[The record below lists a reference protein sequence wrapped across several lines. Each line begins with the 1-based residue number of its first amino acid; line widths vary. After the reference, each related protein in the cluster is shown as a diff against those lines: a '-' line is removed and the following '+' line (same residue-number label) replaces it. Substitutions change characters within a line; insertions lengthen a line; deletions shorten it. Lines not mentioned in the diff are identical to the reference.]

1 MSPLLEVTLQQLLLR
16 FVGAVIILGFH
27 GLVLAWLASFLGD
40 EGPRHDGR
48 ATLNPVPHLGT
59 LGTLGLLLL
68 QVGWVKPLLL
78 SPADMR
84 RPRLDPWLLALG
96 ALATLVMFILAL
108 KLIRQ
113 PLLSILPEQT
123 GFFVLRLVN
132 LTVELTLWFLVVNI
146 VPLPPLT
153 GGYALLGLWPL
164 RASRTRQLSLVTGGA
179 LLVLA
184 ALGWLQP
191 LLQPLV
197 DTLNNWLLG

>member
-78 SPADMR
+78 SPTEMR

-132 LTVELTLWFLVVNI
+132 LTVELTLWFVVVNL

-153 GGYALLGLWPL
+153 GGYALLGLWPR
-164 RASRTRQLSLVTGGA
+164 RASRTRRLSLFTGGA
-179 LLVLA
+179 LLILA

>member
-1 MSPLLEVTLQQLLLR
+1 
-16 FVGAVIILGFH
+16 
-27 GLVLAWLASFLGD
+27 
-40 EGPRHDGR
+40 
-48 ATLNPVPHLGT
+48 
-59 LGTLGLLLL
+59 
-68 QVGWVKPLLL
+68 
-78 SPADMR
+78 MR

-96 ALATLVMFILAL
+96 ALATLVMLILAL

-132 LTVELTLWFLVVNI
+132 STVELTLWFLVVNI
-146 VPLPPLT
+146 IPLPPLT
-153 GGYALLGLWPL
+153 GGYALLALWPR
-164 RASRTRQLSLVTGGA
+164 RASRTRQLSLFTGGA

-197 DTLNNWLLG
+197 DILNNWLLG

>member
-1 MSPLLEVTLQQLLLR
+1 MR

-27 GLVLAWLASFLGD
+27 GFVLAWLASFLGD
-40 EGPRHDGR
+40 AGPRHDGR

-78 SPADMR
+78 SPVAMR

-96 ALATLVMFILAL
+96 ALATLVVLILAL

-123 GFFVLRLVN
+123 GFFVLRLIN
-132 LTVELTLWFLVVNI
+132 LTVELTLWFLVVNL

-153 GGYALLGLWPL
+153 GGYACRGCGPAEPVAQDSYPWSPEGHCSYW
-164 RASRTRQLSLVTGGA
+164 RRWAGSNPCYSR
-179 LLVLA
+179 
-184 ALGWLQP
+184 
-191 LLQPLV
+191 
-197 DTLNNWLLG
+197 

>member
-1 MSPLLEVTLQQLLLR
+1 
-16 FVGAVIILGFH
+16 
-27 GLVLAWLASFLGD
+27 
-40 EGPRHDGR
+40 
-48 ATLNPVPHLGT
+48 
-59 LGTLGLLLL
+59 
-68 QVGWVKPLLL
+68 
-78 SPADMR
+78 MR

-132 LTVELTLWFLVVNI
+132 LTVELTLWFLVVNL

-153 GGYALLGLWPL
+153 GGYALLALRPL

-191 LLQPLV
+191 LLGPLV
-197 DTLNNWLLG
+197 DILNGWLLG